1 MRPLLDLHIEAAAMV
16 QTETG
21 ATLLQE
27 AVTSSASL
35 SLGLK
40 SSQGGERR
48 GTKGHGASF
57 ATRPSAR
64 PRPIHRGN
72 ACPYLTSELVIKS
85 RAPYS

>member
-1 MRPLLDLHIEAAAMV
+1 MTSLLFGWASTHSHETLLDVHIEAAVMV

-21 ATLLQE
+21 VTLPHE

-35 SLGLK
+35 SLALK

-48 GTKGHGASF
+48 GTKRHGASF
-57 ATRPSAR
+57 VTRPSAR

-72 ACPYLTSELVIKS
+72 ACP
-85 RAPYS
+85 

>member
-1 MRPLLDLHIEAAAMV
+1 MRSLLDVHIEAAAMV

-21 ATLLQE
+21 VTLLEE
-27 AVTSSASL
+27 AVTSSAGL
-35 SLGLK
+35 SLALK
-40 SSQGGERR
+40 SSQGGARR
-48 GTKGHGASF
+48 GTKRHGASF

-85 RAPYS
+85 RVPYS